1 MGREK
6 GRLYKGRRRGGGQA
20 RPYNKTVSLTNNN
33 YYYYILLLGN
43 KDSLQ
48 KHYN

>member
-1 MGREK
+1 MG
-6 GRLYKGRRRGGGQA
+6 GRGRGGGQA
-20 RPYNKTVSLTNNN
+20 RPYNQTVSLTNNN
-33 YYYYILLLGN
+33 YYCYLLLLRN